1 MDDDVD
7 PDLVELLRQRLGMAS
22 QQSDEVSGDTG
33 VLKDAKHIYDNAVDV
48 SIDMYGTKGAAAS
61 IYTAMQQQAYST
73 DSWAQHPLHPK
84 QSEGFSDLDIVNF
97 IFTMDLLN
105 FSFWS
110 ELDAEERYQ
119 VEYRGQR
126 WTGYNS
132 LVACLRRALDGNV
145 PITTPRFWTTPKC
158 SRETMEM
165 VFYSVTN
172 ERIPLMDARMAILR
186 EAGDVLHEIFG
197 DSDDHIDAK
206 EISSDKEVETDAAAE
221 AHANGEDLATD
232 LPESESKE
240 DGVTNEEATQVKEDQ
255 TDQAPS
261 ESSPEAAK
269 PASEVQPD
277 YTVVRLIETADRS
290 AGKLVNLLAKHFE
303 CFRDETRFDG
313 KKVRLLKRA
322 QIFVADL
329 WAAFGGKG
337 YGEFHDIDHITM
349 FADYRVPQMLHS
361 LNVLTYSP
369 PLDNRVRRWE
379 PLESGHSWEIQL
391 RGCSIWA
398 VEMIRREIEREHPE
412 AGMNAVLIDFFLYD
426 LAKEKERMAGGLAM
440 PHHRTRSIWY

>member
-172 ERIPLMDARMAILR
+172 ERIPLMDERMAILR

-197 DSDDHIDAK
+197 DSDDHVDAK

-255 TDQAPS
+255 TEQAPS

-337 YGEFHDIDHITM
+337 YGEFQDIDHITM

>member
-1 MDDDVD
+1 M
-7 PDLVELLRQRLGMAS
+7 
-22 QQSDEVSGDTG
+22 
-33 VLKDAKHIYDNAVDV
+33 
-48 SIDMYGTKGAAAS
+48 
-61 IYTAMQQQAYST
+61 
-73 DSWAQHPLHPK
+73 
-84 QSEGFSDLDIVNF
+84 
-97 IFTMDLLN
+97 
-105 FSFWS
+105 
-110 ELDAEERYQ
+110 
-119 VEYRGQR
+119 
-126 WTGYNS
+126 
-132 LVACLRRALDGNV
+132 
-145 PITTPRFWTTPKC
+145 
-158 SRETMEM
+158 
-165 VFYSVTN
+165 
-172 ERIPLMDARMAILR
+172 
-186 EAGDVLHEIFG
+186 
-197 DSDDHIDAK
+197 
-206 EISSDKEVETDAAAE
+206 ETDAAAE

-349 FADYRVPQMLHS
+349 FAGKVEAAYAITRLITDVLLQTTECRRCSTHS
-361 LNVLTYSP
+361 TS
-369 PLDNRVRRWE
+369 
-379 PLESGHSWEIQL
+379 
-391 RGCSIWA
+391 
-398 VEMIRREIEREHPE
+398 
-412 AGMNAVLIDFFLYD
+412 
-426 LAKEKERMAGGLAM
+426 
-440 PHHRTRSIWY
+440 